1 MLLDD
6 LQTFLQLDAG
16 LTALLTGGLHI
27 TTEISR
33 QLTPTAFDDNA
44 EIKPAALIKTGNET
58 GIGPFTDSV
67 QTPISIYLYQ
77 RSGYEDIEA
86 AELRIFKLLHRE
98 KVGSATWMIEYDSTL
113 NRQWD
118 DALQCPMLV
127 TRYHATRRK
136 I

>member
-6 LQTFLQLDAG
+6 IQAFLQDDDE
-16 LTALLTGGLHI
+16 LTELLTGGLHI

-33 QLTPTAFDDNA
+33 QLTPTAFDENA
-44 EIKPAALIKTGNET
+44 EIKPSALIKTGNET

-67 QTPISIYLYQ
+67 QTPIVIYLYQ
-77 RSGYEDIEA
+77 RAGYDVIEA
-86 AELRIFKLLHRE
+86 ADQLIFDLLQRT
-98 KVGSATWMIEYDSTL
+98 KVGSATWMIEFDSTL

-136 I
+136 V